1 MLVMRTDN
9 VSPPVHDPVP
19 ARKVKRTVSPT
30 RSPRIIWRSSTSSMP
45 SRRRISSIF
54 SISTGFRMLVLS
66 FFEAESFRRLILT
79 HDLRRG
85 GEDIPRAVGDE
96 EIAVGNLCCS
106 RVHADDDVSPV
117 MVFPQE
123 ADLNPVQTIWLA
135 KAEKHLFADRGF
147 EVAMHLFFY
156 VRGLLF

>member
-19 ARKVKRTVSPT
+19 ARKVKCTVSPT
-30 RSPRIIWRSSTSSMP
+30 CSPRIIWRSSTSSMP

-66 FFEAESFRRLILT
+66 FFEAESFRLILT

-85 GEDIPRAVGDE
+85 GEDIPRAVGDK
-96 EIAVGNLCCS
+96 EIAVAHLCRS
-106 RVHADDDVSPV
+106 RVHADEDVSPV
-117 MVFPQE
+117 VVFPQE
-123 ADLNPVQTIWLA
+123 ADLNPLQTLWLP

-147 EVAMHLFFY
+147 KVA
-156 VRGLLF
+156 